1 MQSNTGQIILIYE
14 EVQEMTDTELRNQE
28 LNRHEEVVDRNVE
41 HHQAVN
47 LGEKKRGIATAN
59 QNSAI
64 ARIVNIVYFLF
75 GVLEL
80 LLAVRVILHLVGANM
95 GNGFANFIN
104 VLSAPFVALFTS
116 LLQNPALS
124 ETSVLEITT
133 IIAMVVW
140 AIVAW
145 IVGRL
150 IWLVLSR
157 PR

>member
-1 MQSNTGQIILIYE
+1 MTGN
-14 EVQEMTDTELRNQE
+14 ELRNQE
-28 LNRHEEVVDRNVE
+28 LIRHEEQVDRNIE

-47 LGEKKRGIATAN
+47 LHEKKRGIAASN

-75 GVLEL
+75 GALEL
-80 LLAVRVILHLVGANM
+80 LLLLRVVLHLIGANP
-95 GNGFANFIN
+95 GNGFANFID
-104 VLSAPFVALFTS
+104 VLTWPFVALFAS
-116 LLQNPALS
+116 LLQNPTLGGTA
-124 ETSVLEITT
+124 VLEVTT
-133 IIAMVVW
+133 IIAMLVW

-145 IVGRL
+145 LVGRL